1 MEHNEA
7 GDMKKGYD
15 RVIIRRLFTYA
26 KPYVAW
32 IVFSLVLLIG
42 VVGVELLRP
51 ILVGSAV
58 DDMISRYDEPY
69 AMVEEG
75 EPGAIAIGQVYVV
88 EDKEL
93 KQKNRLKARIV
104 HDEAYEQPYFL
115 VTHLTDEELEAMKN
129 TEAVTKTDEG
139 YAIANGDTTKQAIQL
154 DEEQIKQLRKEQID
168 GLLRITIL
176 FIVILIIGLVVSYF
190 QKIILHYTGQK
201 IIYNIR
207 NEVFAHLQG
216 LSVKFFNNN
225 PVGKLV
231 TRVTN
236 DTETLNEMY
245 TNVIVNSVKSMLML
259 VGITVMMF
267 VLDWRLTL
275 AIFIVIP
282 LIIIASMLFRHFSRK
297 CYREVRTKVAA
308 INTFLSE
315 HISGMR
321 IVQIFSQE
329 EQKMKAFDK
338 ANNDLKKSYLKQLIV
353 FGIYRPTMYLLYV
366 VGLSIVLGYGGYM
379 VIKGQ
384 MSIGKLIIFI
394 QYISSFFDPI
404 QQLAEQF
411 NILQSA
417 MASAEKIF
425 TLLDEDSKIENRDNP
440 LALEQVKG
448 EIEFR
453 NVWFAYND
461 EEWVLKDVS
470 FKVKPGETVAFV
482 GATGAGKTSILN
494 LLSRYYDIQK
504 GDIFLDGHNIKAL
517 ELSKLRSHI
526 GQMLQDVFL
535 FTGDIKSNIRLRE
548 DYITEN
554 QIVEAS
560 KYVNADK
567 FISKLPSK
575 YDEQVYER
583 GATFSAGQ
591 RQLLSFARTLAFDPS
606 ILILDEATANIDTET
621 ELLIQDALYKLMEG
635 RTTLVVAHR
644 LSTIQHAD
652 NIIVLHKGRIKEIG
666 NHQELLAKK
675 GIYHNLYKLQYQDV
689 EAYNRG

>member
-1 MEHNEA
+1 MDYNEA

-15 RVIIRRLFTYA
+15 KAIIRRLFVYA
-26 KPYVAW
+26 KPYVLW
-32 IVFSLVLLIG
+32 IAFSLILLIG

-51 ILVGSAV
+51 ILIGSAV
-58 DDMISRYDEPY
+58 DDMISKYDTPY
-69 AMVEEG
+69 IMVNQNQK
-75 EPGAIAIGQVYVV
+75 GAIPIDNIYVM
-88 EDKEL
+88 EDKKGKHPEA
-93 KQKNRLKARIV
+93 KKARIIY
-104 HDEAYEQPYFL
+104 DETYKKPYFL
-115 VTHLTDEELEAMKN
+115 AVDLSQDELEIMKDI
-129 TEAVTKTDEG
+129 TEVKAKADGYYVTYEH
-139 YAIANGDTTKQAIQL
+139 TTQNVIQL
-154 DEEQIKQLRKEQID
+154 EEKDIQALRKSQIN
-168 GLLRITIL
+168 GLIRITII
-176 FIVILIIGLVVSYF
+176 FLVVLIAGLLLGYF
-190 QKIILHYTGQK
+190 QNIILHYTGQK

-207 NEVFAHLQG
+207 NEVFSHIQS
-216 LSVKFFNNN
+216 LSIRFFNNN

-245 TNVIVNSVKSMLML
+245 TSVIVNSVKSVLML
-259 VGITVMMF
+259 IGITIMMF
-267 VLDWRLTL
+267 VLEWRLTL
-275 AIFIVIP
+275 VIFLVIP
-282 LIIIASMLFRHFSRK
+282 FIILASLAFRHYSKKF
-297 CYREVRTKVAA
+297 YREVRTRVAA

-329 EQKMKAFDK
+329 EQKMEEFDK
-338 ANNDLKKSYLKQLIV
+338 ANNDLKKSHLKQLII
-353 FGIYRPTMYLLYV
+353 FGIYRPTMYFLYV
-366 VGLSIVLGYGGYM
+366 VGLSIVLGVGGYM
-379 VIKGQ
+379 VIKGS

-394 QYISSFFDPI
+394 QYISTFFDPI

-411 NILQSA
+411 NILQAA

-425 TLLDEDSKIENRDNP
+425 TLLDEEDKIENQAHT
-440 LALEQVKG
+440 LQLENVKG
-448 EIEFR
+448 EIQFKD
-453 NVWFAYND
+453 VWFAYNE

-470 FKVKPGETVAFV
+470 FNVKPGETVAFV

-504 GDIFLDGHNIKAL
+504 GEIFLDGHPIKDL
-517 ELSKLRSHI
+517 ELKQLRSHI

-535 FTGDIKSNIRLRE
+535 FTGDIKSNIRLKEE
-548 DYITEN
+548 DISDH
-554 QIVEAS
+554 QIKEAS
-560 KYVNADK
+560 QYVNAHQ
-567 FISKLPSK
+567 FIRKLPDQ
-575 YDEQVYER
+575 YDEKVLER

-652 NIIVLHKGRIKEIG
+652 KIIVLHKGRIKETG
-666 NHQELLAKK
+666 THQELLAKK
-675 GIYHNLYKLQYQDV
+675 GIYHNLYKLQYQ
-689 EAYNRG
+689 EINAYNE